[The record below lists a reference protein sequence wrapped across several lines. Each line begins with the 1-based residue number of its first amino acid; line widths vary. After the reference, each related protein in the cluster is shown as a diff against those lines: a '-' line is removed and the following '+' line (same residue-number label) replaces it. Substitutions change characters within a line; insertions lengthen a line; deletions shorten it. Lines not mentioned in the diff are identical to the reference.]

1 MILLV
6 SGEGPGDIGS
16 CTNGQSQ
23 CTGSDFK
30 AGPMAGIIDKLAEP
44 IIHYSLLDTQAMEF
58 VSENKLSSHSKQFSR
73 KFPTLPGKKRGWET
87 AFFFKNAR
95 SLAQLAKQKM
105 ADNPGTPIGAV
116 LFHDK
121 DNNASFQQK
130 WKSIEDGF
138 KSEEFEYGVP
148 MVPNPKSEA
157 WLICALKTNPY
168 QNCAELETS
177 LPGTDGAPRSA
188 KDILKELLSRK
199 GKAVSDLADMITDGM
214 INPSQINMPSFD
226 RFKVRLEDVTRRMLG
241 FPNK

>member
-6 SGEGPGDIGS
+6 SGEGPSDIGS

-44 IIHYSLLDTQAMEF
+44 IINYSLLDTQAMEF
-58 VSENKLSSHSKQFSR
+58 VSEHEVSLHSKRSPR
-73 KFPTLPGKKRGWET
+73 RFPTMPGKKHGLET

-95 SLAQLAKQKM
+95 SLAQLAKKKM
-105 ADNPGTPIGAV
+105 GDNPGTPIRAV
-116 LFHDK
+116 LFHDT
-121 DNNASFQQK
+121 DNADSFQQK

-138 KSEEFEYGVP
+138 KAEEFEYGVP

-157 WLICALKTNPY
+157 WLICALKTNQY

-177 LPGTDGAPRSA
+177 LPGTDGADRSA
-188 KDILKELLSRK
+188 KDILKEILLRK

-214 INPSQINMPSFD
+214 INPSQISMPSFD
-226 RFKVRLEDVTRRMLG
+226 RFKVRLEDVTRRMLS